1 MKFKFDIKH
10 KSGKLA
16 RTCEIKT
23 PHGSIQTPAFIP
35 VGTKANVKGVSG
47 EQLAATK
54 HEAVLA
60 NTYHLFLRPGED
72 VIAEAGGLHGFMNYD
87 GPIFTDSGGFQVFS
101 LGVAF
106 GNGIGKVANEDTQK
120 EIKLDKNRLAR
131 ISDDG
136 VKFRSHLDGS
146 AKYLNP
152 EISMRIQDKL
162 GADII
167 FAFDECTAPNA
178 PKIYQQEALDRT
190 HRWAERSLAEH
201 TKLNAKR
208 ENYQALYGI
217 VQGARYEDLRKQSA
231 KYIGAMDFDG
241 FGIGGAFGKKDLA
254 AAVEWVTSELPEA
267 KPRHLLGI
275 GTPEDILAAVKAGC
289 DTFDCVTPTRN
300 ARNGSLYTYQG
311 RMSIGRQEY
320 TTDQR
325 PIEEA
330 CDCYTCTNHSRSY
343 LRHLFKSQEILA
355 SSLLSIHNL
364 RFFARLMSD
373 IRASINTDK
382 LDEFSQDWLAEYE
395 VN

>member
-1 MKFKFDIKH
+1 MKFEFNIKAR
-10 KSGKLA
+10 SGELA
-16 RTCEIKT
+16 RRGEITT
-23 PHGSIQTPAFIP
+23 PHGRIQTPAFIP
-35 VGTKANVKGVSG
+35 VGTKANVKGVSF
-47 EQLAATK
+47 EQLTGTG

-72 VIAEAGGLHGFMNYD
+72 TVAAAGGLHEFMNYD

-106 GNGIGKVANEDTQK
+106 GNGIGKVANDDTEK
-120 EIKLDKNRLAR
+120 KIKLDKNRLAR
-131 ISDDG
+131 IAEDG

-146 AKYLNP
+146 PLYLNP
-152 EISMRIQDKL
+152 EISMQIQNKL

-178 PKIYQQEALDRT
+178 PKSYQQEALDRT
-190 HRWAERSLAEH
+190 HRWAERSLAEYK
-201 TKLNAKR
+201 KLNASR

-217 VQGARYEDLRKQSA
+217 VQGARYEDLRRQSA
-231 KYIGAMDFDG
+231 QFIGAMHFDG

-254 AAVEWVTSELPEA
+254 AAVEWVTRELPEG

-275 GTPEDILAAVKAGC
+275 GTPEDILAAVAVGC

-300 ARNGSLYTYQG
+300 ARNGSLYTYTG
-311 RMSIGRQEY
+311 RMSIGRQDY
-320 TTDQR
+320 ATDQR
-325 PIEEA
+325 PIEDD
-330 CDCYTCTNHSRSY
+330 CDCYTCKNHSRSY

-364 RFFARLMSD
+364 RFFARLMEE
-373 IRASINTDK
+373 IRDSIGQDM
-382 LDEFSQDWLAEYE
+382 LEAFSKDWLARYE
-395 VN
+395 SR